1 MSDFQAARHNMV
13 ESQVRPSG
21 IVDQA
26 IMVAM
31 SAIPREQFVPSEK
44 RSIAYH
50 DRGLEIAQ
58 TESGPRSLM
67 EPRVTGKLADL
78 AQIDKSHIALVVGAG
93 TGYSSAVIGQLAD
106 TVVALEADE
115 ALAALATETLAA
127 QGADNVAVVTGALRD
142 GVGAQ
147 GPYDII
153 YIDGAVEEVPETL
166 LAQLG
171 PKGRL
176 VAVVQNNHAG
186 KAVLFMRCADGSI
199 SNREEFD
206 ASVPELPGFKAEKGF
221 VF

>member
-21 IVDQA
+21 IVDQD
-26 IMVAM
+26 IMEAM
-31 SAIPREQFVPSEK
+31 SRIPREQFVPSEK

-50 DRGLEIAQ
+50 DRGLEIAR
-58 TESGPRSLM
+58 TESGPRTLM

-78 AQIDKSHIALVVGAG
+78 AKIEKSHVALVVGAG

-106 TVVALEADE
+106 TVVALEVDE
-115 ALAALATETLAA
+115 GLAAMATETLAA
-127 QGADNVAVVTGALRD
+127 QGADNVAVVS
-142 GVGAQ
+142 GVLSEGFGAQ

-166 LAQLG
+166 LSQLG
-171 PKGRL
+171 PNGRL
-176 VAVVQNNHAG
+176 VAIVQKNHAG
-186 KAVLFMRCADGSI
+186 KAVLFMRCADGSF
-199 SNREEFD
+199 SSREEFD
-206 ASVPELPGFKAEKGF
+206 ASVPELPGFKAKKGF

>member
-26 IMVAM
+26 VMVAM
-31 SAIPREQFVPSEK
+31 SAIPREQFVPSDK

-50 DRGLEIAQ
+50 DRGLEIAR
-58 TESGPRSLM
+58 TEEGVRSLM
-67 EPRVTGKLADL
+67 EPRVIGKLADL
-78 AQIDKSHIALVVGAG
+78 AQIEKSHVALVVGAG

-115 ALAALATETLAA
+115 ALAAQATETLSAL
-127 QGADNVAVVTGALRD
+127 GADNVAVVTGPLSE

-153 YIDGAVEEVPETL
+153 FIDGAVEDVPDSL

-171 PKGRL
+171 PNGRL
-176 VAVVQNNHAG
+176 VTILQKDHAG
-186 KAVLFMRCADGSI
+186 KAMLFMRCADGSI
-199 SNREEFD
+199 SSREEFD
-206 ASVPELPGFKAEKGF
+206 ASVPELPGFKIEKGF